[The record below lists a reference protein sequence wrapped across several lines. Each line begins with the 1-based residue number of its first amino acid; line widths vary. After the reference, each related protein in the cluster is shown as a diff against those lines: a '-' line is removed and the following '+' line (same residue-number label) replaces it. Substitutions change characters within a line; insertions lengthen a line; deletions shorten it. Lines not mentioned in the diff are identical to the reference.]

1 MLEVDF
7 LCNPI
12 DAHSADLMI
21 GRPAHASYR
30 QDSGSGTFT
39 QIIDRN
45 KMLPVPVL
53 IERPRVP

>member
-21 GRPAHASYR
+21 GWPVHASYR

-39 QIIDRN
+39 QIIGRL